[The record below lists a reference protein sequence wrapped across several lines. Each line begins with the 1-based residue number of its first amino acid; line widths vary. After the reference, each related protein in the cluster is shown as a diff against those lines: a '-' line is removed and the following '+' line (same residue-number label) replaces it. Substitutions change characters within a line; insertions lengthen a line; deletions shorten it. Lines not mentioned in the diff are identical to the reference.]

1 MCGRVIVDY
10 DENMAVAS
18 GTELAEWM
26 QARPAGY
33 EPSWNLKPTQPIP
46 AAFTDHKDGLKRLEY
61 AYWSLVPIWSKELK
75 TKFPTFNARSET
87 AAEKASFKASVK
99 NRRCVI
105 PVTGFYEWTG
115 PKSARI
121 PHAIF
126 GPDPII
132 PMAGLYSWWHEPGAG
147 DDEGW
152 HLTATILTRASAG
165 VMKPIHDRM
174 PVFLAD
180 ELLEDWLDPNTVGD
194 QLLLDAASETSLP
207 LSEQLREYEVAP
219 LRGDGP
225 ELILPVNR

>member
-10 DENMAVAS
+10 DEEMAVAS
-18 GTELAEWM
+18 GTELAAWM
-26 QARPAGY
+26 QQRPAGY

-46 AAFTDHKDGLKRLEY
+46 AAFTDHKDGSKRLEY
-61 AYWSLVPIWSKELK
+61 AYWSPVPIWSKGLK
-75 TKFPTFNARSET
+75 TKFPMFNARSET

-115 PKSARI
+115 PKSSRI

-132 PMAGLYSWWHEPGAG
+132 PMAGLYSWRHEPGAG
-147 DDEGW
+147 DEESW
-152 HLTATILTRASAG
+152 HLTATILTRSSAG
-165 VMKPIHDRM
+165 VMGPIHDRM

-180 ELLEDWLDPNTVGD
+180 EVLEDWLDPNTVGD
-194 QLLLDAASETSLP
+194 QLLLDAAAEASIP
-207 LSEQLREYEVAP
+207 LKLREYEVAP

-225 ELILPVNR
+225 ELILPVSH

>member
-1 MCGRVIVDY
+1 MTWKCQRFLDKHRRHFSVDY

-18 GTELAEWM
+18 YTEPAEWM

-33 EPSWNLKPTQPIP
+33 EPSWNLKLTQPIP
-46 AAFTDHKDGLKRLEY
+46 AAFSDHKDGTKRLEY

-87 AAEKASFKASVK
+87 AAEKASVK

-115 PKSARI
+115 AKSVRI

-132 PMAGLYSWWHEPGAG
+132 PMAGL
-147 DDEGW
+147 
-152 HLTATILTRASAG
+152 
-165 VMKPIHDRM
+165 
-174 PVFLAD
+174 
-180 ELLEDWLDPNTVGD
+180 
-194 QLLLDAASETSLP
+194 
-207 LSEQLREYEVAP
+207 
-219 LRGDGP
+219 
-225 ELILPVNR
+225 